1 MEEKKRYKV
10 YKIIMLIVL
19 VAFITFMIT
28 SIGLYQYFV
37 KGDNFNVVKCIMEEK
52 KRYKVYKIIMLIVL
66 VAFITFMI
74 TSIGLYQYFVK
85 GDNLNKHL
93 LLSASP
99 ESKDIANSLDTYKAI
114 LDKYYLGEIN
124 EEDLKEGAIRGYIE
138 GVGDKYTEYI
148 SKEEMQ
154 EYMED
159 TKGNFV
165 GIGIYMIQDKKS
177 DKIMVVAPIK
187 NSPAEKAG
195 VQAGDLILAVDEQ
208 ECTANDMNTISS
220 KIKGEAGTTV
230 KLKLQRGNETLEL
243 DIKRE
248 SVTVNPVE
256 SKMLESNIGY
266 IKFTSFDENTS
277 EDFKKNFE
285 TLQKQGAKSLIIDLR
300 PIKNSPAEKA
310 GVQAGDLILAVDG
323 QECTANDMNT
333 ISSKIK
339 GEAGTIVKLKL
350 QRGND
355 TLELEIKRESV
366 TVNPVESKMLESNIG
381 YIKFTSFDENTS
393 EDFKKNFETLQKKGA
408 KSLII
413 DLRNN
418 GGGIVGEALKIADY
432 ITEKDSVLLYEV
444 NK

>member
-37 KGDNFNVVKCIMEEK
+37 KGDSV
-52 KRYKVYKIIMLIVL
+52 
-66 VAFITFMI
+66 
-74 TSIGLYQYFVK
+74 
-85 GDNLNKHL
+85 NKHL
-93 LLSASP
+93 LLSAST
-99 ESKDIANSLDTYKAI
+99 ESKDIANSLDKYKAI
-114 LDKYYLGEIN
+114 LNKYYLGEID
-124 EEDLKEGAIRGYIE
+124 EEKLKEGAIKGYIE

-165 GIGIYMIQDKKS
+165 GIGIYMIQDKKT
-177 DKIMVVAPIK
+177 DKIMIVA
-187 NSPAEKAG
+187 
-195 VQAGDLILAVDEQ
+195 
-208 ECTANDMNTISS
+208 
-220 KIKGEAGTTV
+220 
-230 KLKLQRGNETLEL
+230 
-243 DIKRE
+243 
-248 SVTVNPVE
+248 
-256 SKMLESNIGY
+256 
-266 IKFTSFDENTS
+266 
-277 EDFKKNFE
+277 
-285 TLQKQGAKSLIIDLR
+285 

-339 GEAGTIVKLKL
+339 GEAGTTVKLKL

-393 EDFKKNFETLQKKGA
+393 EDFKKNFETLQKQGA

-432 ITEKDSVLLYEV
+432 MTEKDSVLLYEV
-444 NK
+444 DKENKEVVKKSENAPIINMPVILLTNENTASSSEILAGALKDLGKAKIVGTKTYGKGVIQEILTLPDGSGIKITTEKYLTPNKTEINKVGIEPDEKVELPENLENILEVEEKDDTQLQKAIQMLK